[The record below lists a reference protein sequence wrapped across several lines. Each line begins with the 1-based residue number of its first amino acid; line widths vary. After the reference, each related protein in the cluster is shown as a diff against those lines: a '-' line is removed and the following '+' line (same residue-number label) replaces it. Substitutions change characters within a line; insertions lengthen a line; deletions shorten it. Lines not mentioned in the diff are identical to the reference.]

1 MFRHTKR
8 LQQKWRNLVFWLPER
23 VTTMAVPAISRELKK
38 KQSIVEFALT
48 LKTPN

>member
-38 KQSIVEFALT
+38 NSQL
-48 LKTPN
+48 LNLL